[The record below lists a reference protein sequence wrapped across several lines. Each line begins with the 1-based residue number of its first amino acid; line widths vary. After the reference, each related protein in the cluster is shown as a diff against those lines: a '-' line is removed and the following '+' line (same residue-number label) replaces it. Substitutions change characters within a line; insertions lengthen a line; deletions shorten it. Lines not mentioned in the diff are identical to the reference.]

1 VQDSRPAGAGLGTPA
16 LKYLITD
23 KSVQKLLG
31 QNWDLPSEL
40 MHKLETFTCQI
51 YSPKAAMT
59 KINDLRYRLFCAKRG
74 EIESHQLPPC

>member
-40 MHKLETFTCQI
+40 TNWKLSHAKSTPQKQQWQR
-51 YSPKAAMT
+51 SMT
-59 KINDLRYRLFCAKRG
+59 
-74 EIESHQLPPC
+74 